1 MTMTEN
7 TNSTN
12 STCARREID
21 KDAPLRTKIAGG
33 LALLACVGCCALP
46 FLIIGGIVT
55 GAGAALL
62 QQGLIAGAL
71 GLAVLALGMW
81 WLSRRRKAKLRAA
94 AGVTDCGDGG
104 CAC

>member
-1 MTMTEN
+1 MTDT
-7 TNSTN
+7 
-12 STCARREID
+12 TCARTPID
-21 KDAPLRTKIAGG
+21 SSAPLRTKIAGG
-33 LALLACVGCCALP
+33 LALLACVGCCVLP
-46 FLIIGGIVT
+46 FLIVGGIVT

-62 QQGLIAGAL
+62 QQSLIAGAL

>member
-1 MTMTEN
+1 MTDT
-7 TNSTN
+7 
-12 STCARREID
+12 TCARTPID
-21 KDAPLRTKIAGG
+21 SSAPLRTKIAGG

-46 FLIIGGIVT
+46 FLIVGGILT

-62 QQGLIAGAL
+62 QQTLIAGAL

-81 WLSRRRKAKLRAA
+81 WLSRRRKAKAAAA
-94 AGVTDCGDGG
+94 AGATGCGDGG